1 MLASNAGSPQG
12 TLMKIES
19 DTNTASCPDYYPRA
33 RLGKPAKWLQKEWFQ
48 IKIKNNN
55 HIEKALA
62 LPWRVMDFRSLASD
76 DGFKERKNIIQDT
89 KTFCFQNFGPCN
101 TYFSPSSLPQRNWH
115 TEGWNDFPKVLWL
128 IRAGLNRYWYPSHL
142 VSSLAF
148 SHCSVI
154 PVVCYQHVVDH

>member
-1 MLASNAGSPQG
+1 MASTAGSPQG
-12 TLMKIES
+12 TLMKIEN

-55 HIEKALA
+55 HIGKALA
-62 LPWRVMDFRSLASD
+62 LPWRIMDFRSLATD

-101 TYFSPSSLPQRNWH
+101 TYFSPFKFATKKLTHW
-115 TEGWNDFPKVLWL
+115 GVKWL
-128 IRAGLNRYWYPSHL
+128 SQG
-142 VSSLAF
+142 
-148 SHCSVI
+148 
-154 PVVCYQHVVDH
+154 PVVD